1 LPDIVGGGTPFCPR
15 SAKRSLRS
23 SLRTPHFIL
32 GIATTVAN
40 AMALGIAF
48 VVCSYTW

>member
-1 LPDIVGGGTPFCPR
+1 LPALGHAQACD
-15 SAKRSLRS
+15 S

-40 AMALGIAF
+40 AIALGIAF